1 METLRRDSVRF
12 ALICAAASLIL
23 ASGATSRAQTFRG
36 TILGTVTDS
45 TGAAVVGAHVT
56 VHNVETGV
64 DRMTDTTTDGS
75 YLMPELPVGNYNVT
89 VEMKGF
95 QKTATTDVLVSVAAE
110 RRVDAILKPGEVSQQ
125 ITVSGETLPVV
136 ETASDTLGGAFENH
150 EIQELPIN
158 GRDYTKLLIMVP
170 GTAGEPN
177 GGGDSPGSYGLF
189 SADGSRGR
197 SNNYLLDGTD
207 MNDGYRNLPAINQ
220 GGVFGVPGTILPED
234 SIQEL
239 NVLTNFEAEYGRN
252 SGAVVSIVSR
262 SGTNQLHGSAF
273 EDFRNAVLNA
283 RNFFNAVGQP
293 KDAFRNNQFG
303 GSVGGPISKDKTFFY
318 VSYEGQREGM
328 AITSLNSVPTLND
341 PTNTNGTDYAQAIA
355 SLGGNP
361 GACTTTVIACVQG
374 NSAVVNPVIL
384 SLYNLCNSNGH
395 CSGGNN
401 VWPTTTAAGG
411 PATNNLDSALI
422 KIDHSLNANNQISG
436 RYFFGNSHQS
446 FPLGVGGGN
455 NLPNTNT
462 DAPIRTQ
469 LVSVSW
475 VRTVSP
481 TKVNE
486 ARFGWNRYR
495 NGFFPEDAAIFGDPN
510 VSLGLN
516 TLDLQGPGT
525 ANPRDFGLPTID
537 VGGLADLGSS
547 AFSNPRNRVDSN
559 WQFIDNFSWKTGR
572 HDIKFGYEFRR
583 TTVKSFNDLVERG
596 ELDFNSLAE
605 FLGGGLGGGNINVG
619 NTSRNAH
626 QNSHGLYI
634 QDGIHVNSR
643 LMVNLGLRWDYYG
656 VIGADGNQ
664 LSVYNPAVGLEQK
677 SQLYPKDLNNFGPR
691 VSAAYDL
698 FGKGKT
704 VIRAGAGVFYD
715 GFSQDFFTG
724 QLAFNTFNTGA
735 AYNAIGPNPV
745 YITTVLNPLLTG
757 GPGPLVDDSVIKSG
771 IAVFDPNSVIAGPDN
786 ATTDVF
792 SVSPRL
798 RTPYVYNYNLNI
810 QQQLTS
816 KTVFQIG
823 YVGSI
828 GRKLFFF
835 RDINQPT
842 HAEITAADLGCNCI
856 NDGSVPRPFDTA
868 APLNGTSVPNHP
880 FIVNEVETGANSSYN
895 SLQVSLTQRGWHRFN
910 NQIAYTWSHS
920 IDTASDGQ
928 DYVPNASQP
937 NDSTNP
943 GGNKGP
949 SNFDVRNRFVMSSV
963 YDFPKIDRFKR
974 FGEGWSFSG
983 ILTLMSGHPFNLNYD
998 FVGDY
1003 DGSGEGFPRPDVVG
1017 PIHYD
1022 YGNPSQFLD
1031 LSAFTVPCTL
1041 NPNPPVGPPAP
1052 PPLNSDLNC
1061 IPGTRHF
1068 GSEGRNSLLGPDYRN
1083 LDFAISKMT
1092 PITERLKLEF
1102 RADFYNVPNHPNF
1115 ASPLLPTFFA
1125 NAAPNDIS
1133 TGSGVSPNVLPLG
1146 RSLGF
1151 YPLTATSDVGL
1162 GNPILGGGGP
1172 RSIQFAVKLMF

>member
-1 METLRRDSVRF
+1 MKTFRRRSLQF
-12 ALICAAASLIL
+12 ALVCATLFISFLAAT
-23 ASGATSRAQTFRG
+23 TSQAQTFRG

-45 TGAAVVGAHVT
+45 TGAALVGATVT
-56 VHNVETGV
+56 VHNVDTGV
-64 DRMTDTTTDGS
+64 DRITETTTDGG
-75 YLMPELPVGNYNVT
+75 YLMPELPVGSYDVT

-95 QKTATTDVLVSVAAE
+95 QKTTTTGVAVTVAGE
-110 RRVDAILKPGEVSQQ
+110 RRVDAILKPGATSQS
-125 ITVSGETLPVV
+125 ITVLGDTLPTV
-136 ETASDTLGGAFENH
+136 ETASDTLGGTFENKQV
-150 EIQELPIN
+150 EELPIN

-252 SGAVVSIVSR
+252 SGAVVSIVTK
-262 SGTNQLHGSAF
+262 SGTNELHGSVF

-283 RNFFNAVGQP
+283 RNFFNFTGQP

-303 GSVGGPISKDKTFFY
+303 GSVGGPIIKNKTFFY
-318 VSYEGQREGM
+318 ASYEGQREGM
-328 AITSLNSVPTLND
+328 AITSINSVPTLND
-341 PTNTNGTDYAQAIA
+341 PTNTGGTDYAQAIA

-361 GACTTTVIACVQG
+361 GLCTSTVIACIDGQPAGVI
-374 NSAVVNPVIL
+374 NPVIL
-384 SLYNLCNSNGH
+384 KLYDLCNSNGH
-395 CSGGNN
+395 CSGGTN
-401 VWPTTTAAGG
+401 VWPTTTFAAG

-422 KIDHSLNANNQISG
+422 KIDHSLNTNNQLSG

-462 DAPIRTQ
+462 NAPIRTQ
-469 LVSVSW
+469 LVSISW
-475 VRTVSP
+475 VRTVSAE
-481 TKVNE
+481 KVNE

-495 NGFFPEDAAIFGDPN
+495 NGFFPQDAPIFGDPN
-510 VSLGLN
+510 GSLGLN
-516 TLDLQGPGT
+516 TLDLQGPNT
-525 ANPRDFGLPTID
+525 ANPRDFGLPTIK
-537 VGGLADLGSS
+537 VGGLASLGSS

-559 WQFIDNFSWKTGR
+559 WQFIDNFSWKLNR
-572 HDIKFGYEFRR
+572 HDLKFGYEFRR
-583 TTVKSFNDLVERG
+583 TTVNSFNDLVERG
-596 ELDFNSLAE
+596 ELSFNGLADFLA
-605 FLGGGLGGGNINVG
+605 GGLHGGNTNVG

-626 QNSHGLYI
+626 QNSNGLYI

-664 LSVYNPAVGLEQK
+664 LSVYDPAVGLVQK

-704 VIRAGAGVFYD
+704 IIRAGAGVFYD

-724 QLAFNTFNTGA
+724 QLALNTFNTGS

-745 YITTVLNPLLTG
+745 YITFALNPAL
-757 GPGPLVDDSVIKSG
+757 PVVNNMASPLFHDRIIQPSVP
-771 IAVFDPNSVIAGPDN
+771 VFDPTSVIAGPTN
-786 ATTDVF
+786 QTTDAF
-792 SVSPRL
+792 TVSRNL

-810 QQQLTS
+810 QQQLARN
-816 KTVFQIG
+816 TVLQVG
-823 YVGSI
+823 YVGSL

-842 HAEITAADLGCNCI
+842 HAEITAADLACNCI
-856 NDGSVPRPFDTA
+856 NSSLSTTRVPRPFDTA
-868 APLNGTSVPNHP
+868 ALLSPLAPNHP
-880 FIVNEVETGANSSYN
+880 FYVNEVETGANSSYN
-895 SLQVSLTQRGWHRFN
+895 SLQVSLTQRNWHRFN
-910 NQIAYTWSHS
+910 NQVSYTWSHS

-928 DYVPNASQP
+928 DFVPNASQP

-943 GGNKGP
+943 NSNRGP

-963 YDFPKIDRFKR
+963 YDFPKIDRLKK

-983 ILTLMSGHPFNLNYD
+983 ILTLMSGHPFSVNYNFEGD
-998 FVGDY
+998 F
-1003 DGSGEGFPRPDVVG
+1003 DGSGEGFGRPDVVG
-1017 PIHYD
+1017 PIHYNR
-1022 YGNPSQFLD
+1022 GNPFEFLD

-1041 NPNPPVGPPAP
+1041 SGGNA
-1052 PPLNSDLNC
+1052 DTNC
-1061 IPGTRHF
+1061 VPGTRHF
-1068 GSEGRNSLLGPDYRN
+1068 GNEGRNSLLGPDYRN

-1092 PITERLKLEF
+1092 PIGERFKIEF
-1102 RADFYNVPNHPNF
+1102 RADFYNIANHPNF
-1115 ASPLLPTFFA
+1115 ASPLLPAFFA
-1125 NAAPNDIS
+1125 DAALHGIS
-1133 TGSGVSPNVLPLG
+1133 TGSTPDVLPLG
-1146 RSLGF
+1146 RSQGF
-1151 YPLTATSDVGL
+1151 FPITATSDVGL

-1172 RSIQFAVKLMF
+1172 RSIQFAVKLLF